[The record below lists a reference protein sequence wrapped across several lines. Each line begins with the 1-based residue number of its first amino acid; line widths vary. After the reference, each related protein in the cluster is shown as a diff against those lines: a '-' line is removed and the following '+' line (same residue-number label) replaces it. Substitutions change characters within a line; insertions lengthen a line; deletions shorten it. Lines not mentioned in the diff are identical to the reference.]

1 MHLTKCA
8 IRYNKQ
14 VHTASSSPSPLNQ
27 VLVLGHGGFIGRQLL
42 AHLQAAFPSLP
53 VLGRSSG
60 EADLTLPD
68 SHAALAPLFTPETA
82 VIVCSG
88 IKKQNGDT
96 LETFELN
103 LRMATTLSRLL
114 AAHPVRRLL
123 FLSSA
128 EVYGE
133 ERRGMPVN
141 ESTPPAPRS
150 YYGLAKY
157 ASEGLLRKVG
167 EQIGIDP
174 LLLRLPFVYGPGD
187 RPGIYGPLEFL
198 RAAVAGQPV
207 TLWGDGSE
215 RREFLFAID
224 LARVIERLLPL
235 SCGGVLNVV
244 SGQGGSF
251 RDAVDIIARMLARP
265 VPIENRPRSKPQV
278 DLDFDP
284 RHLHELLPNFS
295 FTSLA
300 DGLAHCLAAQSPHR
314 P

>member
-1 MHLTKCA
+1 MKCV
-8 IRYNKQ
+8 Q
-14 VHTASSSPSPLNQ
+14 TASGSPPPLKK
-27 VLVLGHGGFIGRQLL
+27 VLVLGHSGFIGRQLL
-42 AHLQAAFPSLP
+42 AHLQAAFPALE

-60 EADLTLPD
+60 EADLTRRD
-68 SHAALAPLFTPETA
+68 AHAALAHLFTPETA
-82 VIVCSG
+82 VVVCSG

-103 LRMATTLSRLL
+103 LLMAATLCRLL
-114 AAHPVRRLL
+114 AAHPVPRLL

-133 ERRGMPVN
+133 GRRDLPVG
-141 ESTPPAPRS
+141 ESTPPAPSS

-157 ASEGLLRKVG
+157 ASEGLLRKTG
-167 EQIGIDP
+167 AQIGIEP

-198 RAAVAGQPV
+198 RAARAGRPV

-215 RREFLFAID
+215 RREFLFAGD
-224 LARVIERLLPL
+224 LARVVERLLPL
-235 SCGGVLNVV
+235 PCGGVLNVA
-244 SGQGGSF
+244 SGAGSSF
-251 RDAVDIIARMLARP
+251 RDAVDVVSGLLAHP
-265 VPIENRPRSKPQV
+265 VRIESRPRSKPPV

-284 RHLHELLPNFS
+284 QRLRELLPDFS
-295 FTSLA
+295 FISLA
-300 DGLAHCLAAQSPHR
+300 AGLAHCLAAESSPR